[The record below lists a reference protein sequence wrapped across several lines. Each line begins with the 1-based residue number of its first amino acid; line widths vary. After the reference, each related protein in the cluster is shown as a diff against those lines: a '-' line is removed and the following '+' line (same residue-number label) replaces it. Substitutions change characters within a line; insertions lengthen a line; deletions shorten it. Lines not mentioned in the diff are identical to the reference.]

1 MKEIKPRNSLSVLQ
15 VPPVGKIN
23 KMLYKKC
30 FGHLL
35 ENRNLKELEGNRIV
49 IFRWI
54 LGKCVVRI

>member
-23 KMLYKKC
+23 KMLHKKC